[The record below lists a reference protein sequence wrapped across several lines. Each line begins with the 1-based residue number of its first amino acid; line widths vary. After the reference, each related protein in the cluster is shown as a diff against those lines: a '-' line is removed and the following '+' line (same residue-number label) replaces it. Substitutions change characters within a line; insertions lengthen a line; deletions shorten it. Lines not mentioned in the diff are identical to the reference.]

1 MLNQKS
7 PAFAGPSL
15 LRISPFL
22 SYDTEGNDLQHGMS
36 KKGASMATTVHTPPT
51 LQGELPVGP
60 RRLPYLGNLLSL
72 RQDPLGFFQR
82 LHQTYGGMATLY
94 LGKNPAVLLTK
105 PEYVRYVLVE
115 HPRNFSNQALAQPQS
130 EGNGANEGLL
140 TIDGEKHR
148 QQRRAVNPAFHKKR
162 VEGYAAI
169 IQQYTQELL
178 KTWQPGQTVDLSRAM
193 QELTLRIVSKCLFG
207 IDLSSQLAPLGQA
220 FDGVIGSSTSM
231 AEDFLRI
238 HIDNPITGY
247 GRRMAATRQL
257 DMLIYTMIAQRRD
270 DKHEYND
277 VLAMLMSAD
286 SGDEAS
292 PQLNEKQIH
301 DHILTFLA
309 AGHETTALTLTW
321 TCYLLSQYPHVRQ
334 KLQDELRSV
343 LAGRAPELDDLARLP
358 YLDRVISESMR
369 LYPPAWL
376 QMRVV
381 AQECELDGVRLPV
394 GTVVML
400 SQWVMHR
407 APEFWPEADVFKPER
422 WNPANEQQPS
432 SGAYFP
438 FGAGP
443 RMCIGM
449 PLAQLEA
456 RLILASVLQHFTP
469 QPMPGSSAEAKPAIT
484 LRPKKHLQVQLLS
497 ASANDSPQWQRLVR
511 VNEQAAQNG
520 IQRRGCRPVLL
531 RLFGLR

>member
-1 MLNQKS
+1 
-7 PAFAGPSL
+7 
-15 LRISPFL
+15 
-22 SYDTEGNDLQHGMS
+22 
-36 KKGASMATTVHTPPT
+36 MATTVQEQQTPKT
-51 LQGELPVGP
+51 ELPPGP

-72 RQDPLGFFQR
+72 RQDPLGFFQH

-115 HPRNFSNQALAQPQS
+115 HARNFSNQALVQS
-130 EGNGANEGLL
+130 QGEGSFASEGLL

-148 QQRRAVNPAFHKKR
+148 QQRRAVNPAFHKKS
-162 VEGYAAI
+162 VEGYVAI

-178 KTWQPGQTVDLSRAM
+178 KTWHPGQTVDLSRAM

-231 AEDFLRI
+231 AEDLLNI

-257 DMLIYTMIAQRRD
+257 DMLIYTLIAQRRD
-270 DKHEYND
+270 DEHEHND
-277 VLAMLMSAD
+277 VLAMLMSAA
-286 SGDEAS
+286 SGDETA
-292 PQLNEKQIH
+292 PKLNEKQIH

-309 AGHETTALTLTW
+309 AGHETTAITLTW
-321 TCYLLSQYPHVRQ
+321 TCYLLAQYPQVRL
-334 KLQDELRSV
+334 KLQNELRSV
-343 LAGRAPELDDLARLP
+343 LAGRAPELDDLAKLP
-358 YLDRVISESMR
+358 YLDWVISESMR

-376 QMRVV
+376 QMRFV

-394 GTVVML
+394 GTVVIL

-407 APEFWPEADVFKPER
+407 APEIWPDAEVFKPER
-422 WNPANEQQPS
+422 WDPANEQQLPP
-432 SGAYFP
+432 GAYFP

-443 RMCIGM
+443 RMCVGM

-456 RLILASVLQHFTP
+456 RLILASMLQHYTP
-469 QPMPGSSAEAKPAIT
+469 RPVPGSTAAVKPVIT
-484 LRPKKHLQVQLLS
+484 LRPKKHLQVTLLP
-497 ASANDSPQWQRLVR
+497 ASTSDSPQWKRLVH
-511 VNEQAAQNG
+511 VNELAAQNG
-520 IQRRGCRPVLL
+520 AERRGCRPALL
-531 RLFGLR
+531 RVFGLR